1 MFAVC
6 RQNKY
11 GGNREVVGR
20 VTSIN
25 IVIQYLCIEHFYIR
39 RCEDI
44 IDLIAFSV
52 SPEAVAGSNIFGI
65 GMQHAKRINHWNR
78 IVRFAS
84 IFISEWSLVFQI
96 HHNRIVLTGVE
107 IACYD
112 KWVFVLSTV
121 NTLGQQYRTFFAGR
135 LGNVVQVKVKD
146 IESPA

>member
-11 GGNREVVGR
+11 GGNREVVGW
-20 VTSIN
+20 VASID
-25 IVIQYLCIEHFYIR
+25 IVVQYLRLEHFYAR
-39 RCEDI
+39 RYEDI

-65 GMQHAKRINHWNR
+65 GMQHAKRIDHWNR

-84 IFISEWSLVFQI
+84 ILPAEGGLAFQI
-96 HHNRIVLTGVE
+96 RYNGIVLAGVE

-112 KWVFVLSTV
+112 KWVFVLSMV
-121 NTLGQQYRTFFAGR
+121 NTLSQQDCTFFAGR